1 MRLYTEAFND
11 KRAATK
17 FINEWGIQKENIV
30 TFFQET
36 DGTYT
41 LMYYAE

>member
-1 MRLYTEAFND
+1 MRLYTEAFNN
-11 KRAATK
+11 KRDAEN
-17 FINEWGIQKENIV
+17 FINENGIEKDNV
-30 TFFQET
+30 LAFFQEK